1 MRYRNRAK
9 SDFLVNSVSLIFL
22 SFFAASC
29 GDGKPED
36 YLRADMLKIGFIPYS
51 TPIDQAGTG
60 TIISGLYSKKMELVS
75 NPQTCFPDA
84 IPNNPA
90 GVKTGLR
97 TISEITLPSRSS
109 SYRVTGNARV
119 GLIDALGKGNS
130 PIKVGA
136 SFDKVKAIEFSYTKP
151 QREYIDKVT
160 LASFY
165 RTKLPGT
172 LPDGSNDCKKYLDR
186 TAFISEAIK
195 VDEMTFKFYSSNG
208 GAIDLTVT
216 VPQSLI
222 EIGTGTTWQV
232 VNKYE
237 LVIKTPKYIGFKL
250 GQLKSQD
257 NGLSLCSSG
266 ELDKDDTYIWS
277 CASMFEGKSVASNLA
292 PSFSLGQ
299 SAKLKFNK
307 KLEDVPVMKMKFK
320 KK

>member
-1 MRYRNRAK
+1 MQISNMAHAEWLK
-9 SDFLVNSVSLIFL
+9 KTWAIAFLANLTVG
-22 SFFAASC
+22 C

-60 TIISGLYSKKMELVS
+60 TIISGEFSKKMELVS

-84 IPNNPA
+84 IPNTMA

-97 TISEITLPSRSS
+97 YITEITLPSRSS
-109 SYRVTGNARV
+109 TYRVTGNARV

-136 SFDKVKAIEFSYTKP
+136 SFDTAKAIEFSYTKP

-160 LASFY
+160 LATFY
-165 RTKLPGT
+165 RTKMPGNN
-172 LPDGSNDCKKYLDR
+172 PDGSNDCKKYLDR
-186 TAFISEAIK
+186 TGFISEAIK
-195 VDEMTFKFYSSNG
+195 VDQMTFKFFNSSG

-222 EIGTGTTWQV
+222 EIGVGTTWQV

-237 LVIKTPKYIGFKL
+237 LVISTPKYIGFKL
-250 GQLKSQD
+250 GRLTSQD
-257 NGLSLCSSG
+257 NGLSFCSSG
-266 ELDKDDTYIWS
+266 ELAKDDTYIWS
-277 CASMFEGKSVASNLA
+277 CSSMFQGKSVASNLV

-299 SAKLKFNK
+299 AAKLKFNK
-307 KLEDVPVMKMKFK
+307 KLEDVPVMKMKLK
-320 KK
+320 K